1 MSTTPSSHA
10 CARHCRSSS
19 SSSSTK
25 PKAHAHAHESNP
37 STSRQETEDCSHHK
51 HHPSSFYNPKHT
63 LSQFTLTKNDSN
75 DNTSQSQ
82 LQQLINTL
90 HTDVHVKLIEDTKT
104 KQTFHS
110 LKQNDVHNLQ
120 QSTTYA
126 KDELERVAKMNFDL
140 FNQNNTLQ
148 FSCIRLHIE
157 NQHNETEITTL
168 RKLIPKM
175 QQQIT
180 MFNNNT
186 STLTNTYETLKQQLQ
201 YDVMKCKA
209 LSKESGV
216 LIEEKKSLI
225 TALLIMI
232 DKIERMKV
240 QLGKCAQKESGIKH
254 QLKELIETFK

>member
-110 LKQNDVHNLQ
+110 LKQNDVHNLRQ
-120 QSTTYA
+120 Y
-126 KDELERVAKMNFDL
+126 
-140 FNQNNTLQ
+140 
-148 FSCIRLHIE
+148 RL
-157 NQHNETEITTL
+157 L
-168 RKLIPKM
+168 RL
-175 QQQIT
+175 
-180 MFNNNT
+180 
-186 STLTNTYETLKQQLQ
+186 
-201 YDVMKCKA
+201 
-209 LSKESGV
+209 
-216 LIEEKKSLI
+216 
-225 TALLIMI
+225 
-232 DKIERMKV
+232 
-240 QLGKCAQKESGIKH
+240 
-254 QLKELIETFK
+254 